1 MTTGVGGRM
10 GAGAGTVV
18 GFLLNT
24 NSWELTLSV
33 DWPVTT
39 FGTVNS
45 FLFSLIFGYPKGNQ
59 LLGLLR
65 S

>member
-1 MTTGVGGRM
+1 MTTGVGGGM

-24 NSWELTLSV
+24 NSLELTSSV
-33 DWPVTT
+33 DWLVIT
-39 FGTVNS
+39 FETVNS
-45 FLFSLIFGYPKGNQ
+45 FLFSVIFGYPKGNQ